1 MVSDINYWSK
11 VFKRIFSLA
20 FTLLILFVVMK
31 LSIFYLPFLIAFVLA
46 LLIEPGI
53 KFLMKHF
60 KWTRRIS
67 STIIIFISVSILIC
81 IIICGAT
88 SLFNEASKLLQG
100 SDNYFKKIENLI
112 NSIVNNESIVKKLP
126 EELYNAIINTEQD
139 ILSSIGGLITNILTN
154 IKNWIIQIPNLMFT
168 FFFSLMALFFM
179 CTDKI
184 YIIDQIEHHLPDI
197 WTRKLTKHLREI
209 NKKLGH
215 YLKAQA
221 TLISISFFISLIG
234 LTVFKLCGL
243 NVPFPLLMALA
254 IGFIDALPILGSSAV
269 MIPWAII
276 EALNGDYVLAIA
288 LIILLSVMGIVR
300 NILEPRLVSKHIGIH
315 PVFTLI
321 AMYTGYKLI
330 GVIGLIIGPIL
341 LIVLKEIYT
350 PLIDKGVFRSLFE
363 RGE

>member
-20 FTLLILFVVMK
+20 LTLLILFVIMK

-46 LLIEPGI
+46 LLIEPAI
-53 KFLMKHF
+53 KFLMKKL
-60 KWTRRIS
+60 KWTRRLS
-67 STIIIFISVSILIC
+67 SIIIIFISVVLLIGV
-81 IIICGAT
+81 IAWGAA
-88 SLFNEASKLLQG
+88 SLFTEASKLLQG
-100 SDNYFKKIENLI
+100 SDEYFNKIQNLI
-112 NSIVNNESIVKKLP
+112 NNTLNNKSIMEKIP
-126 EELYNAIINTEQD
+126 EELSNAIINTEND
-139 ILSSIGGLITNILTN
+139 LIHSLGNWITNTLNN
-154 IKNWIIQIPNLMFT
+154 IKVWIMQIPNLLFT

-184 YIIDQIEHHLPDI
+184 YMIDQLEHHLPDI

-215 YLKAQA
+215 YLKAEA
-221 TLISISFFISLIG
+221 TLISISFLISLTG
-234 LTVFKLCGL
+234 LTIFKLCGL

-254 IGFIDALPILGSSAV
+254 VGFVDALPILGSSAV
-269 MIPWAII
+269 MIPWAVI

-288 LIILLSVMGIVR
+288 LIILLSVMGVVR

-321 AMYTGYKLI
+321 AMYTGYKII
-330 GVIGLIIGPIL
+330 GVFGMIIGPIL